1 MIILNHQDKIY
12 ILNNKKGIYISLNL
26 LEQICS
32 NIETLKE
39 EKILKLTEYKNN
51 VFGKL
56 EK

>member
-12 ILNNKKGIYISLNL
+12 IFNNKKGIYISLNL

-39 EKILKLTEYKNN
+39 EKILKLMEYKNN